1 MAGLHDMVRVLR
13 NAIWPLQL
21 DLLTRR
27 SLAVVAVWL
36 IIVNTFA
43 LIAFNRLN
51 LAPDTAFEWM
61 SAGTVRPVQPSWNVI
76 DLHNRWDAHW
86 YLDIAQNGYYLRDE
100 KEIANVVFFPLYP
113 LLVRMLGPLAGGNLV
128 LAGWILS
135 SLFLGLAVCR
145 LTRLTQEFHPEID
158 PLLPAT
164 FLLVFPAAFFLNAVY
179 SESLFLFLSL
189 STVLCALRRNF
200 LLASVCAALASATR
214 IAGVFLF
221 VLLLVEF
228 LQANGWRALLTRRA
242 WPLAL
247 APAGALAF
255 FVFHWIAFG
264 DFFLYLKAQ
273 RLYGRDFKMEAMDY
287 AIRNNPDLVNTGYDL
302 AFTAI
307 AILLG
312 IVALRRL
319 RTSYGVYM
327 LVSLG
332 VALSSGTDL
341 GVSRY
346 SMVLFPIY
354 FIAAGIR
361 SSVGRSAWLF
371 GSALLL
377 ALNII
382 CFVNHY
388 WAG

>member
-1 MAGLHDMVRVLR
+1 MIRTLR
-13 NAIWPLQL
+13 SSVWPLKL
-21 DLLTRR
+21 EPLTRR
-27 SLAVVAVWL
+27 SLLMTAAWL
-36 IIVNTFA
+36 IIVNVFA
-43 LIAFNRLN
+43 LMAFNRLN
-51 LAPDTAFEWM
+51 LSPDTAFDWM
-61 SAGTVRPVQPSWNVI
+61 SAGSVRPVHQSWNVI
-76 DLHNRWDAHW
+76 DLHDRWDAYW
-86 YLDIAQNGYYLRDE
+86 FLDVAQNGYYLRDE
-100 KEIANVVFFPLYP
+100 KGISNVVFFPLYP

-135 SLFLGLAVCR
+135 GLFLGLAVCQ
-145 LTRLTQEFHPEID
+145 LTRLTREFHPEID
-158 PLLPAT
+158 PQLPAA

-189 STVLCALRRNF
+189 STVLWARRGHF
-200 LLASVCAALASATR
+200 VLASVCAALASATR
-214 IAGVFLF
+214 VAGVFLC
-221 VLLLVEF
+221 VLLAVEF
-228 LQANGWRALLTRRA
+228 VHAHGWRALLTRRA

-255 FVFHWIAFG
+255 FVYHWIAFG

-273 RLYGRDFKMEAMDY
+273 RLYGRDFEMEAVDY
-287 AIRNNPDLVNTGYDL
+287 AIRNNPDLVNTVYDL
-302 AFTAI
+302 AFTAV
-307 AILLG
+307 AVLLG
-312 IVALRRL
+312 IVALIRM

-341 GVSRY
+341 GVARY

-361 SSVGRSAWLF
+361 SSVGRGAWLF
-371 GSALLL
+371 GSTLLL